1 MSNFLQEVKVLEFF
15 GKKPKPQ
22 MRAVDVR
29 DLYDQSLFN
38 GLSLVEG
45 NATAEGT
52 LTNLLIQGECARL
65 TLVDLL
71 EESRAL
77 HQTQKEL
84 LEEMRAA
91 RLANNSRN
99 AA

>member
-1 MSNFLQEVKVLEFF
+1 VLEFF
-15 GKKPKPQ
+15 GKKTKPQ

-29 DLYDQSLFN
+29 DLYDASLFN
-38 GLSLVEG
+38 GLTLVEG

-71 EESRAL
+71 AETRAL
-77 HQTQKEL
+77 HETQKEL

>member
-1 MSNFLQEVKVLEFF
+1 MLEFF

-29 DLYDQSLFN
+29 DLYDPSLFN

-52 LTNLLIQGECARL
+52 LTNLLIQGGCARL
-65 TLVDLL
+65 TLVALL
-71 EESRAL
+71 EETRAL

>member
-1 MSNFLQEVKVLEFF
+1 MLEFF
-15 GKKPKPQ
+15 GKKTKPQ

-29 DLYDQSLFN
+29 DLYDASLFN
-38 GLSLVEG
+38 GLTLVEE
-45 NATAEGT
+45 NVTAEGA
-52 LTNLLIQGECARL
+52 LSNLLIQGECARL

-71 EESRAL
+71 EETRAL
-77 HQTQKEL
+77 HQTQREL

-91 RLANNSRN
+91 RLANSSRN

>member
-1 MSNFLQEVKVLEFF
+1 MLEFF

-52 LTNLLIQGECARL
+52 LTNFLIQGECARL

-71 EESRAL
+71 EETRAL

>member
-1 MSNFLQEVKVLEFF
+1 MLEFF

-65 TLVDLL
+65 ILVDLL
-71 EESRAL
+71 EETRAL

>member
-22 MRAVDVR
+22 MRAADVR
-29 DLYDQSLFN
+29 DLYDASLFN
-38 GLSLVEG
+38 GLTLVEG

-71 EESRAL
+71 EETRAL
-77 HQTQKEL
+77 HETQKAL

-91 RLANNSRN
+91 RLANDSRN

>member
-1 MSNFLQEVKVLEFF
+1 MLEFF

-29 DLYDQSLFN
+29 DLYDPSLFN

-65 TLVDLL
+65 ILVDLL
-71 EESRAL
+71 EETRAL

>member
-1 MSNFLQEVKVLEFF
+1 MLEFF
-15 GKKPKPQ
+15 GKKTKPQ

-29 DLYDQSLFN
+29 DLYDASLFN
-38 GLSLVEG
+38 GLTLVEG
-45 NATAEGT
+45 NVTAEGT
-52 LTNLLIQGECARL
+52 LSNLLIQGECARL

-71 EESRAL
+71 EETRAL

-84 LEEMRAA
+84 LEEMRSA
-91 RLANNSRN
+91 RLANSSRN